1 MVGYD
6 ISRGVRPEPHYM
18 MLIMST
24 NGKVDKMKGI
34 EILLLALGGVIGTF
48 LRYRITE
55 SPAVFGGLQVN
66 VIIVNVVGSF
76 VLGVFF
82 ILTQQWHLDGKYA
95 LLVAVGF
102 CGSLTTMSAFAFQSA
117 ALIDNKQFG
126 LLAIDILANVGLSI
140 GAIFAGRSIADL
152 VIGARIT

>member
-1 MVGYD
+1 MIGYD
-6 ISRGVRPEPHYM
+6 ISRGMRPKPHYA

-34 EILLLALGGVIGTF
+34 EVLLLALGGVIGTF

-55 SPAVFGGLQVN
+55 SSVVFGALQVN

-76 VLGVFF
+76 VLGVFV
-82 ILTQQWHLDGKYA
+82 ILTQQWHLDSRYA

-102 CGSLTTMSAFAFQSA
+102 CGSLTTMSAFALHST

-126 LLAIDILANVGLSI
+126 LLAIEILANVGLSI
-140 GAIFAGRSIADL
+140 GAIFAGRSIAEY
-152 VIGARIT
+152 VIGSRVA